1 MKYIIFLASV
11 AMIVLTFAFPCFAY
25 PVGSYNGSSEIVSGV
40 KVEYSISFHFDGTID
55 YQIAS
60 LSNKD
65 SDKKT
70 YYKIVDGKIYISNN
84 KDFDVKDG
92 LVLASM
98 KNLFTISDKDGS
110 TEVTLTS
117 VAGIIFT
124 CAYGVLALVSLLT
137 MFRKKK
143 RR

>member
-1 MKYIIFLASV
+1 MKYLIFLASV

-25 PVGSYNGSSEIVSGV
+25 PVGSYNGSTEVVSGV
-40 KVEYSISFHFDGTID
+40 KVEYSVSFHIDGTID
-55 YQIAS
+55 YQFAS
-60 LSNKD
+60 LTNKG
-65 SDKKT
+65 SDRKT
-70 YYKIVDGKIYISNN
+70 YYKIADGKIYISNDAN
-84 KDFDVKDG
+84 FDIKDG
-92 LVLASM
+92 VELASM